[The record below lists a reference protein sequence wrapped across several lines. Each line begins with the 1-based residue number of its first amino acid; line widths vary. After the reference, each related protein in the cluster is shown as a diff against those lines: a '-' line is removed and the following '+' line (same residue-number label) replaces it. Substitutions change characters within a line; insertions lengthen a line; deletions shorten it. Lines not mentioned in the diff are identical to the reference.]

1 MNLEKSMMN
10 DEDYNALLT
19 NLKMYHLMIQ
29 YLKENVDEDVF
40 ERSKEYAD
48 DYFDTIDVE
57 VSELNE
63 DDDYENYTE

>member
-1 MNLEKSMMN
+1 MMN

-29 YLKENVDEDVF
+29 YLKENVDKDVF

-57 VSELNE
+57 VSEYNE
-63 DDDYENYTE
+63 DDEYENYTE

>member
-1 MNLEKSMMN
+1 MINE
-10 DEDYNALLT
+10 EDYNALLS

-29 YLKENVDEDVF
+29 YLKENVDAEVF

-57 VSELNE
+57 VSEYNE
-63 DDDYENYTE
+63 DDEYENYTE

>member
-1 MNLEKSMMN
+1 MN

-29 YLKENVDEDVF
+29 YLKENVDQEVF

-48 DYFDTIDVE
+48 DYYGRVASIRREMKRVFP
-57 VSELNE
+57 S
-63 DDDYENYTE
+63 